1 MQSEILSLHAHTPM
15 PLSTSTNVLVVYT
28 KLISHVDCMY
38 MWFVEYKWFVQ
49 TGLGTQVHMVH
60 YVAVRM
66 DKGSNRV
73 RERGREY
80 RAQIE

>member
-1 MQSEILSLHAHTPM
+1 M
-15 PLSTSTNVLVVYT
+15 PLSTSTNVFVVYT

-38 MWFVEYKWFVQ
+38 MWFVEYTWVVQ

-73 RERGREY
+73 RERQGE
-80 RAQIE
+80 EESENVGLK